1 MSGAA
6 TRSQV
11 DRHRA
16 QPGEIVTTSIAGQSE
31 HLGAEMRVAKP
42 TAFVIA
48 SADGRITV
56 ANGAT
61 RELLARK
68 SDDDL
73 RSLLGPLLTELNSL
87 PQAPD
92 VPHRFELQVP
102 GSADGPGIVGSAQR
116 LDDDA
121 CRWLLMLQPAD
132 PAAGPGRMM
141 QHAWRLQLLQR
152 LYGTMRHDLNSP
164 IQAASW
170 TFDLLQR
177 AAENVQLTPEQ
188 RAKFDESTA
197 IGRKELARLKA
208 AVHRFLSF
216 AVPSAGE
223 PERLDAGELLEDVL
237 RLIAAEASLAD
248 VNVTLE
254 SRAQAPLVE
263 IERAPFEQAL
273 VTLIFVAIDG
283 TARGGTVVIA
293 LSEMGGSVE
302 IAIRG
307 SPQVGDPEPGEAEIL
322 RSERLSES
330 SGLHAARA
338 IASALGG
345 DLDEHPDANGRAFYL
360 RLPRAR

>member
-1 MSGAA
+1 M
-6 TRSQV
+6 
-11 DRHRA
+11 
-16 QPGEIVTTSIAGQSE
+16 TTSITGQFE
-31 HLGAEMRVAKP
+31 RLGAELRVAKP
-42 TAFVIA
+42 SAFVIM
-48 SADGRITV
+48 SADGRITA
-56 ANGAT
+56 ANDAT

-73 RSLLGPLLTELNSL
+73 RSLLGPLLAELNSL

-102 GSADGPGIVGSAQR
+102 GSAEGAGIVGFAQR

-132 PAAGPGRMM
+132 PALGSGRMM
-141 QHAWRLQLLQR
+141 RHAWRIQLLQR

-164 IQAASW
+164 IQAVSW

-177 AAENVQLTPEQ
+177 VAQNVQLTPEQ
-188 RAKFDESTA
+188 RAKLDESTA

-223 PERLDAGELLEDVL
+223 PERLDAGELLEDVQ

-273 VTLIFVAIDG
+273 VTLLFMAIDD
-283 TARGGTVVIA
+283 TARGGTVAIA
-293 LSEMGGSVE
+293 LSEVGGMVE

-307 SPQVGDPEPGEAEIL
+307 GPQDGDPESHPGEADIP

-330 SGLHAARA
+330 SGLHAVRA
-338 IASALGG
+338 IAMAFGG
-345 DLDEHPDANGRAFYL
+345 DLDDHPGKNGRAFHL